1 MKIAVFG
8 AGAIGSYLAAA
19 LSRAGADV
27 TVIARGKQLEAI
39 RKNGITLIE
48 DDRRYV
54 ARVAAIADAKQAG
67 PQDFVFVTLKAHQ
80 FPQEAAAIA
89 ALMGEDT
96 AIVTAMNGIPYWYFH
111 GADSPWRGRAVQA
124 VDPGGILT
132 RAIPPERA
140 IGCVLYP
147 WAEILGP
154 GVVEQSTS
162 NRFIL
167 GEPDGTISPRVQR
180 LAAIMEKGGL
190 EAPITTRIRDELWGK
205 LWGNLSMNPLSALTG
220 ATIDRLAFA
229 ENLRPIAREMM
240 VEAERLAAALGI
252 RLPMNVDER
261 LAIGGGAG
269 ARKTSM
275 LRDLEQGK
283 PLEIEALLGAVVE
296 LADLAGR
303 EMPLCR
309 TILALARER
318 SRNPLNPPEN
328 P

>member
-1 MKIAVFG
+1 MKLAVYG

-19 LSRAGADV
+19 LTRAGADV
-27 TVIARGKQLEAI
+27 TVIARGPQLEAI
-39 RKNGITLIE
+39 RHNGITLIE
-48 DDRRYV
+48 DGKRYV
-54 ARVAAIADAKQAG
+54 ARVAAMADAKQAG

-80 FPQEAAAIA
+80 FPQEATNIA
-89 ALMGEDT
+89 ALMKQDT

-124 VDPGGILT
+124 VDPGGIIT

-154 GVVEQSTS
+154 GIVEQSTS

-167 GEPDGTISPRVQR
+167 GEPDGTISSRVQR

-229 ENLRPIAREMM
+229 DGLRPIAREMM
-240 VEAERLAAALGI
+240 VEAEELAAALGI

-275 LRDLEQGK
+275 LRDLELGK
-283 PLEIEALLGAVVE
+283 PLEIEALLGTVVE
-296 LADLAGR
+296 LADLAGQ

-318 SRNPLNPPEN
+318 SRNTLQPQEN